1 MRSVTEKERKEAL
14 GQVTEDGSALQI
26 IAISVKRAP
35 RIKKKKTADGPQYCM
50 RRSPTSGPTTMARL
64 VERAK

>member
-14 GQVTEDGSALQI
+14 GRVTEDGSALQI

-35 RIKKKKTADGPQYCM
+35 RIKKKKTADGPQYCL
-50 RRSPTSGPTTMARL
+50 SL
-64 VERAK
+64 IHI